1 LKPPIPSTEGTDPFE
16 MICDD
21 AQIAE
26 WNNQGLPSDR
36 MSAENAAI
44 LVQSQRY
51 PLMID
56 PQLQGIKWVKAKYGS
71 SLVVLRLTQR
81 GYLDL
86 VEKAVSNGNV
96 LLIENIGENV
106 DAVLNPLLGR
116 MLIKKGTILKIG
128 DREIDFNPNFRL
140 VLHTKLANPHYK
152 PEMQAQTTLIN
163 FTVTRDGLEDQLL
176 AEVVKV
182 ERPDLESMRT
192 RLTQQQNHFK
202 ITLKL
207 LEDDLLARLSSA
219 GDNVLEDITL
229 VMNLEKTKKTADEIE
244 IKVAEAKITGVQIDT
259 AREAYRPAAE
269 RASIIYFILNDLF
282 KINPIY
288 QFSLKAFTV
297 VFNNAMISSTP
308 AEKLKDRVDNLMES
322 ITYSCYI
329 YTSRGLFE
337 QDKLIFLTQMCLQ
350 ILVNMGEVEPT
361 ELDFLL
367 RFPYM
372 PNQTSNFSWLSHT
385 GWGGIRALNNLPAFK
400 GLEKDIESSHKRW
413 MKFIDSECPENEKLP
428 GEWKTKSAIQR
439 LCIMRCI
446 RPDRMSYAM
455 KGFIDEKLGSKYIDA
470 RSIEFSKTFKESS
483 PETHIFFVLSP
494 GVDPLKDV
502 EKIGKVLGY
511 SFDHENFHSVSLG
524 QGQEIIAEKAIEIA
538 SQQGHWVILQNI
550 HLVARWLSSLEKKI
564 EASLINVNP
573 KYRLFLSAEPAAD
586 PLNHILPQ
594 GILESAIKITNEPPT
609 GMMANIHKAL
619 DNFTDE
625 TLEMC
630 SKETEFKAILF
641 SLCYFHAVV
650 AERRKFGPQGWNRSY
665 PFNVGDLTISVYVLF
680 NYLEANTRVP
690 WEDLRY
696 LFGEIMYGGHITDDW
711 DRRLCR
717 TYLEEFMQPELIDGD
732 LEFCPGFPAPGIL
745 KYAGYHQYIDEHLP
759 SESPALYGLNL
770 NAEIG
775 FLTTVS
781 ERLFRIVFELQPRMS
796 SGSGGGGESVSQ
808 EDIIKGVIEDLLDK
822 VPTPFNIVELMSRV
836 EDRNPYIIVAFQEC
850 ERMNILMSELRRSL
864 NELDLGLK
872 GELTISSVMEDLM
885 LCLYMDQV
893 PEQWT
898 KLAYPSSL
906 GLQSWFGDLIQRL
919 RELESWVSDFKLPSS
934 IWLAGFF
941 NPQSLLT
948 AIMQQTA
955 RKNEWPLDR
964 MCLNCDVTKKFKEE
978 FTSAPREGAYVNGL
992 FMEGARWDMKMGT
1005 ITDALNKELFPSM
1018 PVIYIKAVTQDKQ
1031 DTKNVYE
1038 CPVYKIR

>member
-1 LKPPIPSTEGTDPFE
+1 PPIPSTDGVDPFD

-44 LVQSQRY
+44 LVQSERY

-56 PQLQGIKWVKAKYGS
+56 PQLQGIKWVKTKYGS
-71 SLVVLRLTQR
+71 GLVVLRLSQR
-81 GYLDL
+81 NYLDQ
-86 VEKAVSNGNV
+86 VERAVSNGNV

-106 DAVLNPLLGR
+106 DPVLNPLLGR
-116 MLIKKGTILKIG
+116 QLIKKGTILKIG
-128 DREIDFNPNFRL
+128 DREIDFNAKFRL
-140 VLHTKLANPHYK
+140 ILHTKLANPHYK

-182 ERPDLESMRT
+182 ERPDLEAMRT

-202 ITLKL
+202 ITLKF
-207 LEDDLLARLSSA
+207 LEDDLLAR
-219 GDNVLEDITL
+219 
-229 VMNLEKTKKTADEIE
+229 
-244 IKVAEAKITGVQIDT
+244 
-259 AREAYRPAAE
+259 
-269 RASIIYFILNDLF
+269 
-282 KINPIY
+282 
-288 QFSLKAFTV
+288 
-297 VFNNAMISSTP
+297 
-308 AEKLKDRVDNLMES
+308 
-322 ITYSCYI
+322 
-329 YTSRGLFE
+329 
-337 QDKLIFLTQMCLQ
+337 
-350 ILVNMGEVEPT
+350 
-361 ELDFLL
+361 
-367 RFPYM
+367 
-372 PNQTSNFSWLSHT
+372 
-385 GWGGIRALNNLPAFK
+385 
-400 GLEKDIESSHKRW
+400 
-413 MKFIDSECPENEKLP
+413 
-428 GEWKTKSAIQR
+428 
-439 LCIMRCI
+439 
-446 RPDRMSYAM
+446 
-455 KGFIDEKLGSKYIDA
+455 
-470 RSIEFSKTFKESS
+470 
-483 PETHIFFVLSP
+483 FVICF
-494 GVDPLKDV
+494 DPLKDV
-502 EKIGKVLGY
+502 KKLVKVWGF
-511 SFDHENFHSVSLG
+511 SFDHENFHSVSLVK
-524 QGQEIIAEKAIEIA
+524 GQEIVAESAIEVA

-550 HLVARWLSSLEKKI
+550 HLVARWLPSLEKKM
-564 EASLINVNP
+564 ESSLSNANSN
-573 KYRLFLSAEPAAD
+573 YRLFLSAEPAGD
-586 PLNHILPQ
+586 PSAHILPQ

-619 DNFTDE
+619 DNFSDE

-650 AERRKFGPQGWNRSY
+650 AERRKFGPQGWNRGY
-665 PFNVGDLTISVYVLF
+665 PFNVGDLTISVYVLY

-717 TYLEEFMQPELIDGD
+717 TYLEEFMQPELIDGE
-732 LEFCPGFPAPGIL
+732 LEYCQGFPAPGIL
-745 KYAGYHQYIDEHLP
+745 KYAGYHQYIDDNLP
-759 SESPALYGLNL
+759 SESPALYGLHS

-781 ERLFRIVFELQPRMS
+781 ERLFRIVFELQPRMAGGS
-796 SGSGGGGESVSQ
+796 SGGGESVSQ
-808 EDIIKGVIEDLLDK
+808 EDIIKGIIEDLLDK
-822 VPTPFNIVELMSRV
+822 IPTPFNILELMGRV

-850 ERMNILMSELRRSL
+850 ERMNMLMAELRRSL

-872 GELTISSVMEDLM
+872 GELTISSIMEDLM

-898 KLAYPSSL
+898 KLAYPSML
-906 GLQSWFGDLIQRL
+906 GLQSWFSDLMLRL
-919 RELESWVSDFKLPSS
+919 RELEGWVADFRMPSS

-964 MCLNCDVTKKFKEE
+964 MCLNCDVTKKWKEE
-978 FTSAPREGAYVNGL
+978 FTSAPREGAYINGL
-992 FMEGARWDMKMGT
+992 FMEGARWDIKMGT
-1005 ITDALNKELFPSM
+1005 IADAFNKELFPAM
-1018 PVIYIKAVTQDKQ
+1018 PVVFIKAVTQDKQ
-1031 DTKNVYE
+1031 DVKNIYE